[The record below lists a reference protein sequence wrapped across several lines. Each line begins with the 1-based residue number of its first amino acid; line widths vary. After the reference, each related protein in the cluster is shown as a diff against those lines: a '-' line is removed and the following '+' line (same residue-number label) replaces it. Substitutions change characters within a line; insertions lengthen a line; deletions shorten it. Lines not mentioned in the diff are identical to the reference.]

1 MDKLFSIVPWYYKL
15 LAVGLLAAFLIGYG
29 WVKGAGHVQGQWD
42 AAVEKQEAQQARVR
56 VRQAEVTVRVVT
68 QYVDRVRVIREKG
81 DVIIKEVP
89 AYVTPESDSRCTINA
104 GFVRLHDA
112 AATNEVPGPARTADA
127 APAGIALSAVAG
139 TVAENYRRCH
149 ENAAQLTFLQEW
161 VREQAKAANDG
172 GLAQADS
179 PVTVKPLRRTRT
191 QKVSSP
197 REDGASRIQSQSPSV
212 PLSP

>member
-15 LAVGLLAAFLIGYG
+15 LAVGLLAAVLIGYG

-42 AAVEKQEAQQARVR
+42 AAVEKQEAQQARGR
-56 VRQAEVTVRVVT
+56 VRQAEVTVKVVT

-89 AYVTPESDSRCTINA
+89 AYVTPESDSRCAINA

-112 AATNEVPGPARTADA
+112 AAANEVPGPARTADA
-127 APAGIALSAVAG
+127 APAGIALSAVAR

-172 GLAQADS
+172 GLS
-179 PVTVKPLRRTRT
+179 
-191 QKVSSP
+191 
-197 REDGASRIQSQSPSV
+197 E
-212 PLSP
+212 